1 MEDKKLKTLLKKLFK
16 HLNVVKNDDNKEYNK
31 GKEAGTDLKDIV
43 SKLWEKAEDI
53 NKQKEEDILNEQ
65 SHNLDDKKPK
75 LEEVNIEQPII
86 KKIHLPERPEHLLNM
101 LAYQGNNTLYIKIVF
116 FRNFLNRSYRRRI
129 ASSQT
134 R

>member
-16 HLNVVKNDDNKEYNK
+16 HLNVVKNDDNKEYKKNR
-31 GKEAGTDLKDIV
+31 EAGSDLKDIV

-53 NKQKEEDILNEQ
+53 NKEKEENILDEQ

-75 LEEVNIEQPII
+75 LEEVNIEQPTI

-101 LAYQGNNTLYIKIVF
+101 LAYQGNNTFYINIVSFEF
-116 FRNFLNRSYRRRI
+116 FF
-129 ASSQT
+129 
-134 R
+134 